1 MWPHNQEWSVTMRV
15 VLYARVSTIDK
26 DQNPEVQLKEL
37 REYCAA
43 RKWNATQELVDIGYS
58 GIDDK
63 RPKLNELIKLARAR
77 KIDCIV
83 CWRMDRIGRSMKHM
97 VLFLEEIQA
106 LGILFVSLTEGIDFS
121 TPSGRFMSHILISV
135 ASLERDILIERTR
148 AGLRFAV
155 ASGKKLGRPR
165 KHDRDKIIEFR
176 KLGYSYR
183 KIADELNCAEGV
195 VSSVLS
201 DARKSGLNFESK
213 SGVLQSTEA
222 DQTYEK

>member
-15 VLYARVSTIDK
+15 VLYARVSTVDK

-37 REYCAA
+37 REYCTA
-43 RKWNATQELVDIGYS
+43 RKWSVSAELVDIGYS
-58 GIDDK
+58 GVDDK

-148 AGLRFAV
+148 AGLKYAV
-155 ASGKKLGRPR
+155 ANGKKLGRPR
-165 KHDRDKIIEFR
+165 KHSREKIIEMR
-176 KLGYSYR
+176 ELGYSYR
-183 KIADELNCAEGV
+183 KIASELNCAEGV
-195 VSSVLS
+195 VSSVLY
-201 DARKSGLNFESK
+201 DARKSGLNSDSQIDALESK
-213 SGVLQSTEA
+213 KAEHHNR
-222 DQTYEK
+222 K